1 MEQQI
6 ERQNVELISLE
17 ALGQKLEELAAG
29 PSTNKIKRDI
39 ENAIN
44 DWKVLSRDVRNVT
57 AKHMQQVLNQF
68 SSVHCPISKY
78 VLALALLQPTPPCFI
93 DFTAV
98 FDSFDKKRFGG
109 SWNAEVFQR
118 RSFDP

>member
-57 AKHMQQVLNQF
+57 AKHMQQVLN
-68 SSVHCPISKY
+68 
-78 VLALALLQPTPPCFI
+78 
-93 DFTAV
+93 
-98 FDSFDKKRFGG
+98 
-109 SWNAEVFQR
+109 
-118 RSFDP
+118 